1 MVDVCAIEFCFVDIL
16 SCWCAFVVPSH
27 KWMQMM
33 PNKREYREECRELE
47 YRKCESVLQQGV
59 ARGVLVALWLG
70 IAASPLLLLVAATML
85 LGWLSL
91 GDHGLLHYWQPLLL
105 IGGVT
110 GALVGGWLAE
120 RVRLRHG
127 LLAFYARLMNN
138 PELNR

>member
-1 MVDVCAIEFCFVDIL
+1 
-16 SCWCAFVVPSH
+16 
-27 KWMQMM
+27 M

-47 YRKCESVLQQGV
+47 YRELESVLLQGV
-59 ARGVLVALWLG
+59 ARGVQVTLWLA
-70 IAASPLLLLVAATML
+70 IAASPLLLLVAAIML
-85 LGWLSL
+85 LGWLLL
-91 GDHGLLHYWQPLLL
+91 GDQELLHYWQSLLL
-105 IGGVT
+105 VGGVT

>member
-1 MVDVCAIEFCFVDIL
+1 
-16 SCWCAFVVPSH
+16 
-27 KWMQMM
+27 M
-33 PNKREYREECRELE
+33 PNKRECKEECRELDHRE
-47 YRKCESVLQQGV
+47 RESVLQQGV
-59 ARGVLVALWLG
+59 ARSVLVALRLG

-91 GDHGLLHYWQPLLL
+91 GDHGLLYYWQPLLL
-105 IGGVT
+105 VGGVT

-127 LLAFYARLMNN
+127 LLAFYGRLMNN

>member
-1 MVDVCAIEFCFVDIL
+1 
-16 SCWCAFVVPSH
+16 
-27 KWMQMM
+27 M

-47 YRKCESVLQQGV
+47 YRKRESVLQQGV
-59 ARGVLVALWLG
+59 AQGVLVALWLG

-91 GDHGLLHYWQPLLL
+91 GDQGLLHYWQSLL
-105 IGGVT
+105 
-110 GALVGGWLAE
+110 LVGGWLAE

>member
-1 MVDVCAIEFCFVDIL
+1 
-16 SCWCAFVVPSH
+16 
-27 KWMQMM
+27 MQMM
-33 PNKREYREECRELE
+33 PNKRECREECGELE
-47 YRKCESVLQQGV
+47 HWERESVLQQGV
-59 ARGVLVALWLG
+59 GRGVLVTLWLG

-91 GDHGLLHYWQPLLL
+91 GDQGLQHYWQPLLL
-105 IGGVT
+105 VGGVT
-110 GALVGGWLAE
+110 GAVAGSWLAE

>member
-1 MVDVCAIEFCFVDIL
+1 M
-16 SCWCAFVVPSH
+16 
-27 KWMQMM
+27 
-33 PNKREYREECRELE
+33 EYRESQ
-47 YRKCESVLQQGV
+47 SVLQQGV

-70 IAASPLLLLVAATML
+70 TAASPLLLLVAATML

-105 IGGVT
+105 VGGVT

>member
-1 MVDVCAIEFCFVDIL
+1 
-16 SCWCAFVVPSH
+16 
-27 KWMQMM
+27 M

-47 YRKCESVLQQGV
+47 HRERESVLQQGV
-59 ARGVLVALWLG
+59 ARGVLVTLWLA

-85 LGWLSL
+85 LGWLLL
-91 GDHGLLHYWQPLLL
+91 GDQELLHYWQSLLL
-105 IGGVT
+105 AGGVT

-127 LLAFYARLMNN
+127 LLTFYVRLMNN

>member
-1 MVDVCAIEFCFVDIL
+1 
-16 SCWCAFVVPSH
+16 
-27 KWMQMM
+27 M
-33 PNKREYREECRELE
+33 PNKQEYREECRELE
-47 YRKCESVLQQGV
+47 YRERESVLQQRV

-70 IAASPLLLLVAATML
+70 IAASPLLLLVAAIML
-85 LGWLSL
+85 LGWLLL
-91 GDHGLLHYWQPLLL
+91 GDHGLLHYWQSLLL
-105 IGGVT
+105 VGGVT

>member
-1 MVDVCAIEFCFVDIL
+1 M
-16 SCWCAFVVPSH
+16 
-27 KWMQMM
+27 
-33 PNKREYREECRELE
+33 EYRER
-47 YRKCESVLQQGV
+47 ESVLQQGV

-91 GDHGLLHYWQPLLL
+91 GDHGLLHYWQPLLQV
-105 IGGVT
+105 GGVT
-110 GALVGGWLAE
+110 GAVAGGWLAE
-120 RVRLRHG
+120 RVRRRHG

>member
-1 MVDVCAIEFCFVDIL
+1 
-16 SCWCAFVVPSH
+16 
-27 KWMQMM
+27 M
-33 PNKREYREECRELE
+33 PNKRECREECREECGELE
-47 YRKCESVLQQGV
+47 HREREGVLQQGV
-59 ARGVLVALWLG
+59 GRGVLVALWLG

-91 GDHGLLHYWQPLLL
+91 GDQGLLHYWQPLLL
-105 IGGVT
+105 AGGVT

>member
-1 MVDVCAIEFCFVDIL
+1 
-16 SCWCAFVVPSH
+16 
-27 KWMQMM
+27 MM
-33 PNKREYREECRELE
+33 PNKRECREECRELE
-47 YRKCESVLQQGV
+47 HWERESVLQQGV
-59 ARGVLVALWLG
+59 ARSVLVALWLG

-105 IGGVT
+105 VGGVT

>member
-1 MVDVCAIEFCFVDIL
+1 
-16 SCWCAFVVPSH
+16 
-27 KWMQMM
+27 MM
-33 PNKREYREECRELE
+33 PNKRECKEECRELE
-47 YRKCESVLQQGV
+47 YREPESVLQQGV

-91 GDHGLLHYWQPLLL
+91 GDQGLLHYWQPLLL
-105 IGGVT
+105 VGGVT

-120 RVRLRHG
+120 RVRLHHG
-127 LLAFYARLMNN
+127 LLAFYGRLMNN

>member
-1 MVDVCAIEFCFVDIL
+1 
-16 SCWCAFVVPSH
+16 
-27 KWMQMM
+27 M
-33 PNKREYREECRELE
+33 PNKRECKELE
-47 YRKCESVLQQGV
+47 HRERESVLQQGV
-59 ARGVLVALWLG
+59 ARGVLVTLWLA

-105 IGGVT
+105 VGGVT

>member
-1 MVDVCAIEFCFVDIL
+1 
-16 SCWCAFVVPSH
+16 
-27 KWMQMM
+27 M
-33 PNKREYREECRELE
+33 PGKLECRDVD
-47 YRKCESVLQQGV
+47 RVESGSALQQGV
-59 ARGVLVALWLG
+59 ALSLLVALWLG

-91 GDHGLLHYWQPLLL
+91 GDQGLLHYWQPLLL
-105 IGGVT
+105 VGGVT
-110 GALVGGWLAE
+110 GAVAGGWLAE

>member
-1 MVDVCAIEFCFVDIL
+1 
-16 SCWCAFVVPSH
+16 
-27 KWMQMM
+27 MQMM
-33 PNKREYREECRELE
+33 PNKRECREECQEECGELE
-47 YRKCESVLQQGV
+47 YRERESVLQQGV
-59 ARGVLVALWLG
+59 GWGVLVALWLG

-91 GDHGLLHYWQPLLL
+91 GDQGLLHYWQPLLL
-105 IGGVT
+105 VGGVT
-110 GALVGGWLAE
+110 GAVAGGWLAE

>member
-1 MVDVCAIEFCFVDIL
+1 
-16 SCWCAFVVPSH
+16 
-27 KWMQMM
+27 MM

-47 YRKCESVLQQGV
+47 YRERESVLQQGV

-91 GDHGLLHYWQPLLL
+91 GDQGLLHYWQSLLL
-105 IGGVT
+105 VGGVT
-110 GALVGGWLAE
+110 GAVAGGWLAE

-127 LLAFYARLMNN
+127 LLAFYAWLMNN

>member
-1 MVDVCAIEFCFVDIL
+1 
-16 SCWCAFVVPSH
+16 
-27 KWMQMM
+27 M

-47 YRKCESVLQQGV
+47 YRERESVLQQGV
-59 ARGVLVALWLG
+59 ARSVLVTLWLV
-70 IAASPLLLLVAATML
+70 IAASPLLLLVVATML
-85 LGWLSL
+85 LGWLLL
-91 GDHGLLHYWQPLLL
+91 GDQELLHYWQSLLL
-105 IGGVT
+105 VGGVT

>member
-1 MVDVCAIEFCFVDIL
+1 
-16 SCWCAFVVPSH
+16 
-27 KWMQMM
+27 M
-33 PNKREYREECRELE
+33 PNKRECKEEYRELE
-47 YRKCESVLQQGV
+47 YRERESVLQQGV

-70 IAASPLLLLVAATML
+70 IAASPLLLLVAAIML
-85 LGWLSL
+85 LGWLLL
-91 GDHGLLHYWQPLLL
+91 GDQGLLHYWQSLLL
-105 IGGVT
+105 VSGVT